1 MVFKNKQKV
10 YIWVDNLLSTFYF
23 TSIHWQVPPN
33 SGVLL
38 LSNRWKPNSAC
49 SKFSGIWVFWG
60 VFPNKRT
67 SFHSSKKKSPTYLN
81 FQWIDLHIRSAV
93 HGTIN
98 FILNNIQQCVVFIF
112 VRPLQSHHHL
122 AESTWAIIS
131 QLIMKIKHTCNKP
144 SWLMHT
150 QQLVYTWAINDTD
163 MKTLTLNNLTRKR

>member
-1 MVFKNKQKV
+1 MTICCLPFISLL
-10 YIWVDNLLSTFYF
+10 YIDKYHQTVESCSSATDENLTQHVQSSQGFGCFEEFFQT
-23 TSIHWQVPPN
+23 
-33 SGVLL
+33 
-38 LSNRWKPNSAC
+38 
-49 SKFSGIWVFWG
+49 
-60 VFPNKRT
+60 NKRT

-81 FQWIDLHIRSAV
+81 FQWIDFHIRSAV

-122 AESTWAIIS
+122 AESTWAVIS

-150 QQLVYTWAINDTD
+150 QQLVYTWAINNTD
-163 MKTLTLNNLTRKR
+163 MKTLTLNSLTWKR